1 MSATITVPGFTLTGV
16 AGFGTDGAVHRG
28 IDAEGRAVAIR
39 LLPEAPAGL
48 LARARAA
55 AQVHHPGVA
64 TVRELRESTAGLAVV
79 QDFIEGPTMSTL
91 RAARRGLQAAEC
103 AQLALGLLAALEGLH
118 AAGIIH
124 GDVSPANVIVMP
136 TADGAGRPVLVDLVG
151 GPGPDRGTRGFR
163 APEVE
168 AGAALGTAADVYSAA
183 QLSLWAAAPDARAEV
198 AARLAPLLS
207 RDPGERPSAQGAQQ
221 MLDGGAQVAI
231 ALAPAEVLASA
242 TLREHAARELTT
254 RARSRRSRPRRRHR
268 AIGRRR
274 WLLRGAAVAVVL
286 TLVTGALLWLG
297 PAASPGEGPPK
308 AGPESVAAS
317 SAARAAQ
324 AAAQGAAGAGGEGS
338 GEGAAG
344 STSEA
349 AEQEPTETAGEAG
362 GEAATEVT
370 GDASTD
376 TDTDIDT
383 DIDTGLGTA
392 VRNLLATRDAA
403 LTARDA
409 VALAEV
415 TVPGSPLAA
424 ADAALLADLTGAGLQ
439 LRGYRTEV
447 LDLTVLSDEAGTAAV
462 RAEIHQPAHQRVDSE
477 GIVLPVPEQP
487 SQCVRLDLE
496 RADAEAP
503 WQATAAT
510 AC

>member
-28 IDAEGRAVAIR
+28 TDAEGRAVAIQ

-48 LARARAA
+48 LVRARAA

-64 TVRELRESTAGLAVV
+64 AVRELRRTAGGLAVV

-103 AQLALGLLAALEGLH
+103 AQLALGLLAALECLH

-124 GDVSPANVIVMP
+124 GDISPANVIVMP
-136 TADGAGRPVLVDLVG
+136 TTESAGRPVLVDLVG

-168 AGAALGTAADVYSAA
+168 AGAALGTAADVYSVA
-183 QLSLWAAAPDARAEV
+183 QLSLWAAAPDARADV

-207 RDPGERPSAQGAQQ
+207 RDPGDRPSARRGQQ
-221 MLDGGAQVAI
+221 ILDRGAQVAI

-268 AIGRRR
+268 AVGRRR
-274 WLLRGAAVAVVL
+274 WVLRGAGVAVVL
-286 TLVTGALLWLG
+286 TLVTGALLGLG
-297 PAASPGEGPPK
+297 PVRSSGAGPAK

-317 SAARAAQ
+317 SAARATL
-324 AAAQGAAGAGGEGS
+324 AAAEVTAGGGGEGS

-344 STSEA
+344 STSAA
-349 AEQEPTETAGEAG
+349 AEEEPTETAGEAG
-362 GEAATEVT
+362 GEAATEVA
-370 GDASTD
+370 GDAPA
-376 TDTDIDT
+376 
-383 DIDTGLGTA
+383 DTGTELGTA

-424 ADAALLADLTGAGLQ
+424 ADATLLADLTESGLQ
-439 LRGYRTEV
+439 LRDYQTEV
-447 LDLTVLSDEAGTAAV
+447 LDLTVLSAEAGTAAV
-462 RAEIHQPAHQRVDSE
+462 RAEVSQQAHQRVDSE
-477 GIVLPVPEQP
+477 GVVRPVPEQP

-496 RADAEAP
+496 RVDVEDP
-503 WQATAAT
+503 WRATAAT